1 MSCRAFKAVRSY
13 YVMRFSNLLASSTV
27 AQYSFILAPFLC
39 ASTSPFSAT
48 LKYLAPVFN
57 SSSVMGAPLT
67 ISETL
72 IRVSDYSVDTGL
84 LQLPVLDVDGADLG
98 VALLVEL
105 LSLVQQLLD
114 GYDRHLLL
122 DRQLLNQVVQL
133 LRVTAHQQTHKLM

>member
-1 MSCRAFKAVRSY
+1 
-13 YVMRFSNLLASSTV
+13 
-27 AQYSFILAPFLC
+27 
-39 ASTSPFSAT
+39 
-48 LKYLAPVFN
+48 
-57 SSSVMGAPLT
+57 MGAPLT

-72 IRVSDYSVDTGL
+72 IRVSDYSVDAGL

-133 LRVTAHQQTHKLM
+133 LGVTAHQQTHKLM